1 MDDTPLGFLIEE
13 AADGEV
19 ADDDAGHAEEAF
31 GGGLDVEGVMQVAG
45 GFVEIEPVISA
56 EADGEPLALGSGV
69 GLDEL
74 SERAFVG
81 FLEEGPVEEEAIVR
95 GDAEAEEGAGFGA
108 GGGGDLKHLDWQA
121 GLEVAGSNGDFLEVF
136 GDNFRVAFEEGG
148 DLSAV
153 FGELVDVGEAGVGIE
168 EDFAEEIRAFG
179 EDALAEM
186 RGGDGVGFGG
196 VGESGPGW
204 G

>member
-45 GFVEIEPVISA
+45 GFVEVEPVTSA
-56 EADGEPLALGSGV
+56 EADREPLAFGFGF

-74 SERAFVG
+74 SEGAFVG

-95 GDAEAEEGAGFGA
+95 GDAEAEEGAGFRA
-108 GGGGDLKHLDWQA
+108 GGGGDLNHLDRQT
-121 GLEVAGSNGDFLEVF
+121 GLEVAGGNGDFLEVF
-136 GDNFRVAFEEGG
+136 GDNFWVAFEEGG
-148 DLSAV
+148 DLSAM
-153 FGELVDVGEAGVGIE
+153 FGELVDVGEAGVRIE

-179 EDALAEM
+179 EDALAED
-186 RGGDGVGFGG
+186 RGGVGVGFGG

>member
-13 AADGEV
+13 TANGEV
-19 ADDDAGHAEEAF
+19 PDDDTGHAEEAF

-45 GFVEIEPVISA
+45 GFVEIESVISA
-56 EADGEPLALGSGV
+56 ETDGEPLALGFGF

-81 FLEEGPVEEEAIVR
+81 FFEEGPVEEEAIVR

-108 GGGGDLKHLDWQA
+108 GGGGDLNHLDRQA
-121 GLEVAGSNGDFLEVF
+121 GLEVAGSDRDFLEVF
-136 GDNFRVAFEEGG
+136 SDNLWVAFEEGG

-153 FGELVDVGEAGVGIE
+153 FGELIDVGEAGVGIE
-168 EDFAEEIRAFG
+168 KDLAKEIRAFG
-179 EDALAEM
+179 EDALAEDF
-186 RGGDGVGFGG
+186 RCDGVGFGG
-196 VGESGPGW
+196 GGDGGGV
-204 G
+204 